1 LQLALSKRTAYD
13 YFWLKDDNKIM
24 PSGIVKNKVVGIY
37 FEQKADYVSFV
48 ELEDISD

>member
-1 LQLALSKRTAYD
+1 
-13 YFWLKDDNKIM
+13 M